1 MKRKAFAA
9 IAVILVLVG
18 LTMLIAPRI
27 SNRVGEQIAHTTIE
41 DFKALKSKATSDE
54 PTEKKESSEDSI
66 SNSNP
71 AVDSSKSDH
80 DPDWQ
85 IEDEKSYIESGELSD
100 SITKVDFDRL
110 YSDSVAYNENL
121 KTHQNELLTNEQS
134 YQSPGLNL
142 SSYGITSGVYGY
154 ISAPSIGLELPI
166 YLGGNDENMA
176 LGAAHMTYTSVPI
189 GGESTNCVLSGH
201 SGYIGRIFFDY
212 IPSLSIGDEITVE
225 NYWNTLTYKVIDKQI
240 HKKDESTDCYITE
253 GRDLLTLITCVSN
266 GHGGFDRFYLICERK
281 ST

>member
-1 MKRKAFAA
+1 
-9 IAVILVLVG
+9 
-18 LTMLIAPRI
+18 MLIAPRI

-54 PTEKKESSEDSI
+54 PTEKDESSEDSSANTKPKKNNAQNEYASI
-66 SNSNP
+66 VQNN
-71 AVDSSKSDH
+71 DGT
-80 DPDWQ
+80 
-85 IEDEKSYIESGELSD
+85 IFEEELSM
-100 SITKVDFDRL
+100 SENTTVDFDRL
-110 YSDSVAYNENL
+110 YSDSIAYNENL
-121 KTHQNELLTNEQS
+121 KKHQHELLTNEQS
-134 YQSPGLNL
+134 YQFPALNL

-166 YLGGNDENMA
+166 YLGGNDDNMA
-176 LGAAHMTYTSVPI
+176 LGTAHMTYTSLPV
-189 GGESTNCVLSGH
+189 GGKSTNCVLSGH
-201 SGYIGRIFFDY
+201 SGYVGRIFFDY

-225 NYWNTLTYKVIDKQI
+225 NYWDTLTYRVIDKQI
-240 HKKDESTDCYITE
+240 HKKDESADCYITE

>member
-1 MKRKAFAA
+1 
-9 IAVILVLVG
+9 
-18 LTMLIAPRI
+18 MLIAPRI
-27 SNRVGEQIAHTTIE
+27 SNHVGEQIAYTTIE

-54 PTEKKESSEDSI
+54 TTEKDDSSE
-66 SNSNP
+66 NSLPNINLAADP
-71 AVDSSKSDH
+71 SKSEN
-80 DPDWQ
+80 DPLWQ
-85 IEDEKSYIESGELSD
+85 IEDEEGNNENGELSNTV
-100 SITKVDFDRL
+100 INVDFDRL
-110 YSDSVAYNENL
+110 YSDSIAYNENL
-121 KTHQNELLTNEQS
+121 KKHQHELLVSEQS
-134 YQSPGLNL
+134 YLKPSLDL

-240 HKKDESTDCYITE
+240 HKKDESADCYITE